1 MLFIDQINLTIV
13 ASRFGWSDEIQNELT
28 NSALLIR
35 KYQRR
40 LRLIRMQMGEFQLY
54 KNVEGKK
61 YPQEDLN
68 IERHWQYMVAYAL
81 RKYLHF

>member
-1 MLFIDQINLTIV
+1 
-13 ASRFGWSDEIQNELT
+13 
-28 NSALLIR
+28 
-35 KYQRR
+35 
-40 LRLIRMQMGEFQLY
+40 MGEFQLY

-81 RKYLHF
+81 RKYQSPKEASKYLGITARTVFRLIKRYDIDWKTPDLQELPEIELYEQ